1 MSSSLL
7 NKRIILHIEAKKC
20 SNVVQQD
27 QKDEEGVKDSSP
39 PVKKPFMGACD
50 LLGMNGN
57 DNGAS
62 TTDISTIPIGQDS
75 SSGPVDPG
83 SNSSL
88 KQRTKLWMKPGG
100 SSRRPRV
107 GSDFQATI
115 E

>member
-20 SNVVQQD
+20 SNDVQHE
-27 QKDEEGVKDSSP
+27 QKDEVKDSSP
-39 PVKKPFMGACD
+39 PVKKTFLGACD
-50 LLGMNGN
+50 SEEVDGNVNGT
-57 DNGAS
+57 S
-62 TTDISTIPIGQDS
+62 TTDISTIQTCQVS

-83 SNSSL
+83 INGGM

-100 SSRRPRV
+100 SNRSPRV